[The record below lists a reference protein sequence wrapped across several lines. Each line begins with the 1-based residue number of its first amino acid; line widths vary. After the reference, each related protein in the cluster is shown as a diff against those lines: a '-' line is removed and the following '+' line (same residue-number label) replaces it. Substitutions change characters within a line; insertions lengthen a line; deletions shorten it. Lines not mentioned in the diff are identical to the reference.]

1 MTGSIGDFN
10 IDDENLDLIEPNQ
23 TIIIRSYK
31 DDDDD
36 TLLDEILPRY
46 VIMYDPDPAFVR
58 RIEVCNR
65 NLL

>member
-10 IDDENLDLIEPNQ
+10 IDDEHLDLIEPNQ

-31 DDDDD
+31 DDEDD

-46 VIMYDPDPAFVR
+46 VIMYDPDPTFVR
-58 RIEVCNR
+58 RIEVCNH

>member
-10 IDDENLDLIEPNQ
+10 IDDEHLDLIEPNQ

-46 VIMYDPDPAFVR
+46 VIMYDPDPTFVR
-58 RIEVCNR
+58 RIEVCNH